1 MSIGTLVI
9 LLSRLEERI
18 FLATK
23 KMIGGKMHKI
33 TRHSV
38 QLAAYFESYK
48 SSQLYYQDKQAS
60 AHSKNN

>member
-1 MSIGTLVI
+1 
-9 LLSRLEERI
+9 
-18 FLATK
+18 
-23 KMIGGKMHKI
+23 MIGGKMHKI